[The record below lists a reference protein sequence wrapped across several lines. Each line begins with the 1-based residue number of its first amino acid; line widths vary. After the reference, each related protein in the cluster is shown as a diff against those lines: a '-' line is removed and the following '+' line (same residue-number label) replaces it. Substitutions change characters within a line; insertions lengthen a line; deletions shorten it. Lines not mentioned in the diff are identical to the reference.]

1 MTMTVGEVRA
11 QALQDKLNNAQI
23 NAIQSK
29 RENFAMHAMNGLLAG
44 GMEDAGKVARMSVL
58 LADEMIKAL
67 KEPSL

>member
-29 RENFAMHAMNGLLAG
+29 RENFAKHAMSGLLAR
-44 GMEDAGKVARMSVL
+44 GMKDAGEVAKMSIL
-58 LADEMIKAL
+58 HADELIKAL

>member
-29 RENFAMHAMNGLLAG
+29 RENFAKHAMSGLLAR
-44 GMEDAGKVARMSVL
+44 GMKDAGEVAKMS
-58 LADEMIKAL
+58 I
-67 KEPSL
+67 